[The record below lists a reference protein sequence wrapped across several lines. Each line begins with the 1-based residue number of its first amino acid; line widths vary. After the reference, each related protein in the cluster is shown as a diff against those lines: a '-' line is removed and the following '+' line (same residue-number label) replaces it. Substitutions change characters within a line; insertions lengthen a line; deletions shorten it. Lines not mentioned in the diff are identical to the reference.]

1 MELRELHHG
10 NLPDLLEA
18 AVAGTD
24 PLEVMPPVDG
34 PPGWNDERRQA
45 FHDFHRARSL
55 DAPEPVETTY
65 VVEVDGRVVGA
76 ARLEPQSE
84 GVEVG
89 LWLARGHRGLGIG
102 GEVLEALAVVAR
114 SQGHTRLLASTTTE
128 NTAARRILDR
138 AGAQSATVETSV
150 AAVVDLTR

>member
-1 MELRELHHG
+1 MELRELNHG

-18 AVAGTD
+18 SVAGTD

-45 FHDFHRARSL
+45 FLDFHRARSL

-76 ARLEPQSE
+76 ARLEPQPE

-114 SQGHTRLLASTTTE
+114 SQGTPGSSPPPPPRTPPPAASSTGR
-128 NTAARRILDR
+128 ARSRRPWRR
-138 AGAQSATVETSV
+138 ASQPWST
-150 AAVVDLTR
+150 